1 MTFTTLA
8 AAASEQLVGIAG
20 MLSADSAEAQ
30 AVRGRLPRFLG
41 VDYQIVGVVR
51 PSTAE
56 ELAATVGAA
65 NRRKLAILRVYSSSN
80 VGARLSGGGP
90 TLVIDLSR
98 MTRVLAV
105 DPQNATVRV
114 EPGVTYA
121 QLADHFER
129 AGLPLLVDSERDP
142 DASIAAS
149 VFSKGIGRTPYGDHL
164 LVQCGAEFALPGG
177 TLLRTGMGAMEDN
190 VAWQL
195 YKYAL
200 GPYSDGLAV
209 QSDRMIPTQVGLW
222 VMGQVPDF
230 RHFAYDLDDD
240 AALRR
245 AVEAIRSLKIGGTLA
260 GTIVI
265 THREFDRQRGAT
277 KRNAEWRLQGA
288 HYGLPRVVALSMA
301 ATEAALGGTGQAVSS
316 NSSDLT
322 IREEVALMEGR
333 PGLAALQLSKVPN
346 PPFLTFVAPI
356 EGEHAVGMKSTANG
370 VLRDAEQ
377 PLAVEFLV
385 VGRSLLMNCYIA
397 LAAIGASSAD
407 ESASL
412 VRNLVSAM
420 GEAGYGVVGES
431 PEFHHVVE
439 DALKTD
445 QSRKLSQMIVV

>member
-1 MTFTTLA
+1 MVFIDETWAKTNMTRTHGWETKGEPLIDKVPHGHWKTLTF
-8 AAASEQLVGIAG
+8 IAG
-20 MLSADSAEAQ
+20 LKHD
-30 AVRGRLPRFLG
+30 G
-41 VDYQIVGVVR
+41 IVAPCVLDG
-51 PSTAE
+51 P
-56 ELAATVGAA
+56 
-65 NRRKLAILRVYSSSN
+65 I
-80 VGARLSGGGP
+80 SGSGP
-90 TLVIDLSR
+90 TLVVDLSR
-98 MTRVLAV
+98 MNRVLAV

-121 QLADHFER
+121 QLADHFEQ

-164 LVQCGAEFALPGG
+164 LVQCGAEFVRPGG

-190 VAWQL
+190 VTWQL

-209 QSDRMIPTQVGLW
+209 QSDQMIPTQVGLW
-222 VMGQVPDF
+222 VMGQVPAF

-240 AALRR
+240 AALQR

-265 THREFDRQRGAT
+265 THREFDRQRGAAQ
-277 KRNAEWRLQGA
+277 RNAEWRLQGA
-288 HYGLPRVVALSMA
+288 HYGLPRVVELSMT
-301 ATEAALGGTGQAVSS
+301 ATEATLGDAGQAVAS
-316 NSSDLT
+316 NSNDLA

-333 PGLAALQLSKVPN
+333 PGLAALRLSEVRN

-356 EGEHAVGMKSTANG
+356 EGEHAVGMKNTANG
-370 VLRDAEQ
+370 VLRDAE
-377 PLAVEFLV
+377 PALAVEFLV

-397 LAAIGASSAD
+397 SAAIRPSSAD
-407 ESASL
+407 QSEGLGRDL
-412 VRNLVSAM
+412 VNAM
-420 GEAGYGVVGES
+420 SEAGYGVVAES

-439 DALKTD
+439 AALATD
-445 QSRKLSQMIVV
+445 ESSKLSQILRVGIGPQ